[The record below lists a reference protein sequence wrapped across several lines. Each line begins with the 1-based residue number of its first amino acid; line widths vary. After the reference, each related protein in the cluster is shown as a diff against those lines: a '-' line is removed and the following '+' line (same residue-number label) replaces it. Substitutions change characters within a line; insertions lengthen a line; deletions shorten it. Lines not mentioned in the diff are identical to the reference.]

1 MTYGENHF
9 LNLLVLPCAI
19 TLFVVK
25 TTDALGAFPLA
36 NESATT
42 RAPERHLAVINGTIT
57 PNELLESPAPTWM
70 PTAST
75 LDYNSSTNRNNR
87 SEVSSAA
94 SVSGLAGTTIHP
106 FTVTSAVTSDN
117 SSVNSSGLAS
127 GKTTDTLPS
136 TTGTAHETFAFT
148 NTSEITEIPTTHVYY
163 TKPINTSEG
172 TEVNS
177 TGAYTTALTVE
188 RAHLKNSEAILTIAF
203 SIILGIVVLVIL
215 VYSLN
220 KCKTRRS
227 QYSHHPLHA
236 SSYESV
242 DHYMAP
248 EDTLVISGGLYDAPR
263 VYNPT
268 MTVFEDEESQHDYV
282 SFASRPGQ
290 FRLEFLPGERETEPG
305 ANSRGLGTFHSPH
318 RSL

>member
-1 MTYGENHF
+1 MTYGKNHF
-9 LNLLVLPCAI
+9 WDFLVLLCAL

-25 TTDALGAFPLA
+25 TTDALREFPLA
-36 NESATT
+36 NISATT
-42 RAPERHLAVINGTIT
+42 SAPEVHLTEINGTAT
-57 PNELLESPAPTWM
+57 PKELPESPAPTGM
-70 PTAST
+70 PTAPT
-75 LDYNSSTNRNNR
+75 LAHTSSTDRNNL
-87 SEVSSAA
+87 SEASSAA
-94 SVSGLAGTTIHP
+94 NVSGPAGTTISP
-106 FTVTSAVTSDN
+106 FTITSTETPGN
-117 SSVNSSGLAS
+117 SFDNSSGLAS
-127 GKTTDTLPS
+127 GKTTATLPS
-136 TTGTAHETFAFT
+136 TTRTAHETFAYT
-148 NTSEITEIPTTHVYY
+148 NTSEITGIPATHVYY
-163 TKPINTSEG
+163 TKPMNTTEG
-172 TEVNS
+172 TEVNT

-188 RAHLKNSEAILTIAF
+188 SVHLKHSEAILTIAF

-268 MTVFEDEESQHDYV
+268 MTVLEDEESQHDYV

-290 FRLEFLPGERETEPG
+290 FRLEFLPGERETKPSD
-305 ANSRGLGTFHSPH
+305 NDRGLGTFH
-318 RSL
+318 